1 MTQYGPGVPLV
12 VHWWLQEAEEPGHG
26 VVLVLVFEFRTDSNF
41 RAKFLQ
47 RSQPSC
53 GKISWP
59 LPSNLQRS
67 QPSCGKISWPL
78 PSNLDEEQHSTSHWR
93 AADSPCPGSWM
104 EQYTGEV
111 YIQEL
116 ASMLPVEAATH
127 L

>member
-59 LPSNLQRS
+59 LPSNL
-67 QPSCGKISWPL
+67 
-78 PSNLDEEQHSTSHWR
+78 DEERHSTSHWR
-93 AADSPCPGSWM
+93 AAVSPCPGSWM